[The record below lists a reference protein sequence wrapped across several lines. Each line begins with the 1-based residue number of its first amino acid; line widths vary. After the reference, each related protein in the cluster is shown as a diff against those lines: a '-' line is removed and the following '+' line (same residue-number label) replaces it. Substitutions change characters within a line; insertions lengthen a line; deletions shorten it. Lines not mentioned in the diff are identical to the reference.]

1 MSDHIDEK
9 TQEETMPLG
18 QRNGPLPPDD
28 DVNEDVFAYQP
39 VNKDGSPLPPDPPGR
54 EDIIASE
61 PRDSRVSR

>member
-1 MSDHIDEK
+1 
-9 TQEETMPLG
+9 MPLG

-54 EDIIASE
+54 EDIIAPE